1 MGRSRIGEL
10 HNPEGWPTGSRYDD
24 WRPAV
29 KKNQK
34 KVACQFMKFLRIV
47 TFVVEKM
54 PNIYC
59 PHNKSVVMNKILLL
73 QKNNLGPLNRKTASS
88 HDQENED

>member
-1 MGRSRIGEL
+1 
-10 HNPEGWPTGSRYDD
+10 
-24 WRPAV
+24 
-29 KKNQK
+29 
-34 KVACQFMKFLRIV
+34 MKFLRIV